1 MSVATK
7 PPEGAAQIHP
17 TIQPTPGKCLVVGR
31 GNCGIEVENGLG
43 EHTSTIG
50 MWLALPCLADVSGL
64 QPLSTSTA
72 LSYVKLSRNYSIN
85 SPPREREG
93 QQGDRRPAHL
103 GSLL

>member
-7 PPEGAAQIHP
+7 LPEEAAQIRP
-17 TIQPTPGKCLVVGR
+17 TIQPTPGKCLVVSR

-43 EHTSTIG
+43 EHTSTTG
-50 MWLALPCLADVSGL
+50 MWLALP
-64 QPLSTSTA
+64 PLSTSTA
-72 LSYVKLSRNYSIN
+72 LSYVKLSTNYSIN

-93 QQGDRRPAHL
+93 QQGDRRPAHS